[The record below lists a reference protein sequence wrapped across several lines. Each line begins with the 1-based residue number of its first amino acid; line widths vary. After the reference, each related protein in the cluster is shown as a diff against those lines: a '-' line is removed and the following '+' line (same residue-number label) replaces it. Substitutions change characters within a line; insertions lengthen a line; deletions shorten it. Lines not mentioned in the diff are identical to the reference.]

1 MRSPTKFLWL
11 VAVLALASVR
21 AAETPNGQ
29 AEQLFK
35 AEADDLR
42 NSSSGRCQ
50 GCYFASMLGLMFPL
64 PPRYAAQLSPLEDQ
78 CVTFISPRW
87 TLQRPPRS
95 EDARSLRLE
104 SGMIKYCS
112 GAALQDEVGRMKAPA
127 DKQLV
132 RGSLSISIWSS
143 NEKPG
148 VRTTV
153 YASNGREALWI
164 SDPNPYL
171 WGAMIE
177 AATSTAFHSQ

>member
-1 MRSPTKFLWL
+1 MRSLTTFLSL
-11 VAVLALASVR
+11 VAVLVLASVR
-21 AAETPNGQ
+21 AAETPTGQ

-35 AEADDLR
+35 TEADDLR
-42 NSSSGRCQ
+42 NASSGRCQ
-50 GCYFASMLGLMFPL
+50 GCYFASMLGLVFPL
-64 PPRYAAQLSPLEDQ
+64 PQRYAAQLSPLEDQ

-87 TLQRPPRS
+87 TLQRPPRP
-95 EDARSLRLE
+95 EDAHSLRLE

-112 GAALQDEVGRMKAPA
+112 VAALQDEVGRMKTPA

-143 NEKPG
+143 NEK
-148 VRTTV
+148 RATV

-171 WGAMIE
+171 WGAMME
-177 AATSTAFHSQ
+177 AATSAASHSQ